1 MGDFKKR
8 GGSSFGGGSRGGSF
22 GGGNRG
28 GSSFGG
34 GRSSAR
40 PGNRDFRESQMFSA
54 TCAECQK
61 TCEVPFRPS
70 GDKPVYCS
78 YCFSKHKE
86 DGGDH
91 PRRNDRNDRRDE
103 RPHSATNSFASRTP
117 SFDRAPKAQ
126 ADNTLVLDLKKQIE
140 NVNNKLDKV
149 MELLKRGD
157 SVEVKKAPETKVDV
171 KALSAVVKKAIVAPA
186 SKKVVVAAKVAVAK
200 KPVKVVAK
208 VAKKGKK

>member
-1 MGDFKKR
+1 MGDFKK
-8 GGSSFGGGSRGGSF
+8 RGGSF

-28 GSSFGG
+28 GGFGG
-34 GRSSAR
+34 GRSGAR

-86 DGGDH
+86 DGSDH
-91 PRRNDRNDRRDE
+91 PRRNDGHSERRDE
-103 RPHSATNSFASRTP
+103 RPRGATNSFASRTP
-117 SFDRAPKAQ
+117 SFDRAPRPQ
-126 ADNTLVLDLKKQIE
+126 VDNTLVADLKKQIE

-157 SVEVKKAPETKVDV
+157 SVEIRKAPEAKKVDV
-171 KALSAVVKKAIVAPA
+171 KALSVVVKKAIVAPA
-186 SKKVVVAAKVAVAK
+186 PKKAVVVAKVAVAK
-200 KPVKVVAK
+200 KSVKAVAK
-208 VAKKGKK
+208 VVKKGKK

>member
-1 MGDFKKR
+1 MGDFNK
-8 GGSSFGGGSRGGSF
+8 
-22 GGGNRG
+22 RG

-34 GRSSAR
+34 GRSGGGFRGGDSRGSSFGGGRSSSR

-54 TCAECQK
+54 TCAECKK

-86 DGGDH
+86 DGSDH
-91 PRRNDRNDRRDE
+91 PRRNDGGGERRDE
-103 RPHSATNSFASRTP
+103 RPRGATNSFASRTP
-117 SFDRAPKAQ
+117 SFDRAPKPQ
-126 ADNTLVLDLKKQIE
+126 VDNTLVADLKKQIE

-149 MELLKRGD
+149 MELLKRND
-157 SVEVKKAPETKVDV
+157 SVEVKKAPESKVDV

-186 SKKVVVAAKVAVAK
+186 PKKVTAPAK
-200 KPVKVVAK
+200 KPTKVVAK
-208 VAKKGKK
+208 VVKKGKK

>member
-8 GGSSFGGGSRGGSF
+8 GGSSFGGGARNGGGFRGGDS
-22 GGGNRG
+22 R
-28 GSSFGG
+28 GSSFSG
-34 GRSSAR
+34 GRGSGR

-91 PRRNDRNDRRDE
+91 PRRNDGGGDRRDE
-103 RPHSATNSFASRTP
+103 RPRGATNSFASRTP
-117 SFDRAPKAQ
+117 SFDRARSPQ
-126 ADNTLVLDLKKQIE
+126 ADNSGVADLKKQIE
-140 NVNNKLDKV
+140 AINNKLDKV
-149 MELLKRGD
+149 MELLKKSDG
-157 SVEVKKAPETKVDV
+157 VEVKKTPEKKVDV
-171 KALSAVVKKAIVAPA
+171 KALSAVVKKVVTAPKA
-186 SKKVVVAAKVAVAK
+186 TAKKVVAVAK
-200 KPVKVVAK
+200 KPTKVVAK

>member
-1 MGDFKKR
+1 MGDYKKR
-8 GGSSFGGGSRGGSF
+8 EGGGFGGGSSRGGF
-22 GGGNRG
+22 GGGSSRG

-34 GRSSAR
+34 GRSGGR

-91 PRRNDRNDRRDE
+91 PRRNDGGRDRRDE
-103 RPHSATNSFASRTP
+103 RPRSATNSFASRTP
-117 SFDRAPKAQ
+117 SFDRAPRPQ
-126 ADNTLVLDLKKQIE
+126 ADNGAILDLKKQVESIS
-140 NVNNKLDKV
+140 NKLDKV
-149 MELLKRGD
+149 MELLKRND
-157 SVEVKKAPETKVDV
+157 SVEIKKAPENKVDV
-171 KALSAVVKKAIVAPA
+171 KALSAVVKKVVTAPKAPA
-186 SKKVVVAAKVAVAK
+186 KKVVVVAK
-200 KPVKVVAK
+200 KPAKV